1 MNGAPRPDRLICT
14 ACAREAAIATV
25 PSTCPVCDGILELL
39 IGEQPQPMGEG
50 LWRWHDHLPLVAPA
64 HRVSLGEAGTPLL
77 PAPRLGRELGL
88 ADLWIKNE
96 SLQPTGSFKDRALA
110 LATSL
115 AVEYGRLGVV
125 LSSSGNAGAAAAA
138 YAARAGLR
146 AIVLVPA
153 AAVPAKLKQIRITG
167 AQLVTIDGATHDC
180 CRLASRAADALGFV
194 NVTTTFY
201 CPYGVDA
208 YATIAYELA
217 AIEPDIVLLPVSS
230 GPILAGVMK
239 GFQRLFDQGRIG
251 RLPRPVAIQSAACR
265 PIVEAFDKAMPAV
278 APPPRPT
285 VAAALNDTLEGYE
298 RDGDYTVAIL
308 RRYSGTAIA
317 VEDNEILEAVR
328 RIARLEGI
336 AVEPSAAAPVA
347 ALPHLL
353 ARGSV
358 APGERIV
365 AVVTGHALKDMPEQ
379 VLPALAEP
387 IAPTLDALQ
396 RRLRLAANLG

>member
-96 SLQPTGSFKDRALA
+96 LLQPTGSFKDRALA

-167 AQLVTIDGATHDC
+167 AQLVT
-180 CRLASRAADALGFV
+180 V

-239 GFQRLFDQGRIG
+239 GFQRLFDQG
-251 RLPRPVAIQSAACR
+251 ASAACR
-265 PIVEAFDKAMPAV
+265 GRSRSSRQPAGRSSKRST
-278 APPPRPT
+278 RPC
-285 VAAALNDTLEGYE
+285 
-298 RDGDYTVAIL
+298 RPSL
-308 RRYSGTAIA
+308 RPSPDSGRGAQRHA
-317 VEDNEILEAVR
+317 G
-328 RIARLEGI
+328 RL
-336 AVEPSAAAPVA
+336 
-347 ALPHLL
+347 
-353 ARGSV
+353 
-358 APGERIV
+358 
-365 AVVTGHALKDMPEQ
+365 
-379 VLPALAEP
+379 
-387 IAPTLDALQ
+387 
-396 RRLRLAANLG
+396 

>member
-180 CRLASRAADALGFV
+180 CRLPAGRRTRSASS
-194 NVTTTFY
+194 TS
-201 CPYGVDA
+201 P
-208 YATIAYELA
+208 
-217 AIEPDIVLLPVSS
+217 PPSIVPMASMPMRPS
-230 GPILAGVMK
+230 PMS
-239 GFQRLFDQGRIG
+239 
-251 RLPRPVAIQSAACR
+251 LPRLSPTSSSCR
-265 PIVEAFDKAMPAV
+265 C
-278 APPPRPT
+278 R
-285 VAAALNDTLEGYE
+285 
-298 RDGDYTVAIL
+298 
-308 RRYSGTAIA
+308 
-317 VEDNEILEAVR
+317 AVR
-328 RIARLEGI
+328 
-336 AVEPSAAAPVA
+336 SW
-347 ALPHLL
+347 
-353 ARGSV
+353 
-358 APGERIV
+358 
-365 AVVTGHALKDMPEQ
+365 
-379 VLPALAEP
+379 PA
-387 IAPTLDALQ
+387 
-396 RRLRLAANLG
+396 